1 MPIDPNMMLLKRR
14 RTKIVATVGPA
25 SESPDMLKKLI
36 EAGVNMFRL
45 NMSHGEHSFHREMY
59 QRIRSIC
66 SEMDKPVAIMADLCG
81 PKLRVGI
88 FPEGE
93 ISLTTGHSVTVTTR
107 DVEGKADLIPSQYRM
122 LSQEVEPGH
131 RILLAD
137 GLLSLQVE
145 KVDGTEIA
153 CTVLQGGVLR
163 SRQGINLPGVNLSIP
178 SFTEKDRKDAALAL
192 ELGVDYMALS
202 FVRKASD
209 ILELRQVIE
218 AAGQSTGIVAKIEK
232 PEALEE
238 IEEIVHLSDAIM
250 VARGDLGVELP
261 AEQVPLIQDELV
273 DMARVKNRP
282 VIVATQM
289 LESMVSNS
297 RPTRAEVSDVSHAVL
312 SGADAIMLSGETAM
326 GKNPEVAVETMD
338 RIARQS
344 EGFLWRHGAFGS
356 ILDHESEQHS
366 QSQALPLR
374 IAVANATSTLSRQL
388 GVRSI
393 VVPTRS
399 GRTVRIACASRPA
412 APIICVSASLTTCR
426 RMNLCWGVVPVH
438 VEDLSLN
445 ETPTLARRIVR
456 ELQLAE
462 DGQYILL
469 LQGFA
474 REAKQNQPAITVLAM

>member
-25 SESPDMLKKLI
+25 SESPEMLKRLMNV
-36 EAGVNMFRL
+36 GVNMFRL
-45 NMSHGEHSFHREMY
+45 NMSHGEHSFHREVY
-59 QRIRSIC
+59 QRIRKVSA
-66 SEMDKPVAIMADLCG
+66 ELGKPTAILADLCG
-81 PKLRVGI
+81 PKLRVGM
-88 FPEGE
+88 FPDEG
-93 ISLTTGHSVTVTTR
+93 ISLSTGEHVTVTTR
-107 DVEGKADLIPSQYRM
+107 DVEGAVGLIPSQYQM
-122 LSQEVEPGH
+122 LAQEVKPND

-145 KVDGTEIA
+145 QVEGTEIT
-153 CTVLQGGVLR
+153 CTVRQGGTLR
-163 SRQGINLPGVNLSIP
+163 SRQGINLPGVDLSIP
-178 SFTEKDRKDAALAL
+178 SFTDKDRKDAALAL
-192 ELGVDYMALS
+192 ELGVDYLALS

-209 ILELRQVIE
+209 IQELRQVIQD
-218 AAGQSTGIVAKIEK
+218 AGRSTGIIAKIEK

-238 IEEIVHLSDAIM
+238 IENIIALSDAIM

-273 DMARVKNRP
+273 DMARLRNRP

-289 LESMVSNS
+289 LESMVGNS
-297 RPTRAEVSDVSHAVL
+297 RPTRAEVSDVAHAVL

-326 GKNPEVAVETMD
+326 GSNPEAAVETMD

-344 EGFLWRHGAFGS
+344 EGYLWRHGAFGS
-356 ILDHESEQHS
+356 ILDQEANRPQDEP
-366 QSQALPLR
+366 LPLR

-412 APIICVSASLTTCR
+412 APIICLSGSFETCC
-426 RMNLCWGVVPVH
+426 RMNLCWGVVPVY
-438 VEDLSLN
+438 VEDLDLTK
-445 ETPTLARRIVR
+445 TPSLARSVVQ

-474 REAKQNQPAITVLAM
+474 KEAYQNQPAITVLEM